1 MARIECDKTL
11 CSGCLACV
19 VACMD
24 QHYDETEVEAVSPR
38 IYEER
43 VAESGLTNYVT
54 RSCMHCEDAPCV
66 TACPL
71 QVLEK
76 DEQGFVVVAHQRR
89 CIGCKRCVAVCP
101 HDVPRFNKDMKIVK
115 CDGCAVRVAHG
126 LQPACVRACNTGAL
140 ELIRESVVWEIEN
153 D

>member
-1 MARIECDKTL
+1 MSRIECDKTL

-24 QHYDETEVEAVSPR
+24 QHYDETETEAVSPR

-43 VAESGLTNYVT
+43 VSERTGLTNYVT

-66 TACPL
+66 ESCPL
-71 QVLEK
+71 NVLEK
-76 DEQGFVVVAHQRR
+76 DEQGFVIVAHQRR
-89 CIGCKRCVAVCP
+89 CIGCKKCAKVCP
-101 HDVPRFNKDMKIVK
+101 YDVPRFNKDMKIVK

-126 LQPACVRACNTGAL
+126 LAPACVRACNTGAL
-140 ELIRESVVWEIEN
+140 KLV